1 MNVATLRGFSIF
13 LVAATFHI
21 VSLVMEWRDLA
32 TVTKFALMPTLIV
45 GVVLVGRRW
54 LARPDFLLIAALV
67 LAWVGDIFVG
77 DAAGASFI
85 VGLGA
90 FLAAHVVYFFLFV
103 RALKSRRVPRLALVL
118 VFWWGGLLAV
128 LHDDLGVFFVP
139 LAVYGATLGAST
151 AAALAT
157 NPLIAAGAVLFL
169 ASDTALAWSL
179 FSPMAV
185 WWQSDAVIMA
195 LYAAGQLLIAWGVVS
210 RRRSV
215 RKGSERRSVER

>member
-1 MNVATLRGFSIF
+1 M
-13 LVAATFHI
+13 
-21 VSLVMEWRDLA
+21 
-32 TVTKFALMPTLIV
+32 
-45 GVVLVGRRW
+45 
-54 LARPDFLLIAALV
+54 
-67 LAWVGDIFVG
+67 
-77 DAAGASFI
+77 
-85 VGLGA
+85 
-90 FLAAHVVYFFLFV
+90 
-103 RALKSRRVPRLALVL
+103 PRLALVL

-179 FSPMAV
+179 FSPTAV